1 MPTSHSQNPIP
12 GILGDTPQ
20 VLKPFERN
28 IFPHEQQG
36 EEKNQKLPKRGIKP
50 PYKRTQH
57 K

>member
-1 MPTSHSQNPIP
+1 MPNKEKPAHPLVP
-12 GILGDTPQ
+12 GCPVRDL
-20 VLKPFERN
+20 L
-28 IFPHEQQG
+28 PHEQQG